1 MFLYTPLCKQ
11 YRPAPGFSGSHH
23 KKTISFKVKVV
34 IKIGTG
40 VLTRGEG
47 VTLHHAMIARLTQ
60 SIADLN
66 AAGHSCIVVS
76 SGAVGA
82 GLMTFGLQSRPE
94 DTGMLQAC
102 AAAGQA
108 RLMHIYESHFSHFDL
123 KVAQLLLTDQD
134 LTDPHR
140 RENIKTTLD
149 RLLDFPRVIP
159 IINENDSVAV
169 FELKVGDNDILSS
182 HVARL
187 IGADLLILLTSVPG
201 LRRPETTDP
210 DDIVERVENI
220 DEVLSF
226 ASGESGRLSVGGM
239 QSKLRAVKAAVTGGV
254 ETVIASGLNPE
265 QLIDLVG
272 GKGRGTRFLPFVAGT
287 AKPVPAD

>member
-1 MFLYTPLCKQ
+1 M
-11 YRPAPGFSGSHH
+11 
-23 KKTISFKVKVV
+23 KVV

-60 SIADLN
+60 SIADLT

-82 GLMTFGLQSRPE
+82 GLKTFGLQSRPE
-94 DTGMLQAC
+94 EVGMLQAC

-123 KVAQLLLTDQD
+123 VVAQLLLTHQD
-134 LTDPHR
+134 LTDQKR
-140 RENIKTTLD
+140 KENIRTTLD
-149 RLLDFPRVIP
+149 HLLAFRRVIP

-169 FELKVGDNDILSS
+169 DELKFGDNDILSS

-187 IGADLLILLTSVPG
+187 VGADLLILLTRVPG
-201 LRRPETTDP
+201 LRRPETADP
-210 DDIVERVENI
+210 EDIVERVENI
-220 DEVLSF
+220 DEVLSY
-226 ASGESGRLSVGGM
+226 ADGSKGKHSVGGM
-239 QSKLRAVKAAVTGGV
+239 RTKLQAVKAAVTAGI
-254 ETVIASGLNPE
+254 ETLIASGLHPE
-265 QLIDLVG
+265 QLIELVE
-272 GKGRGTRFLPFVAGT
+272 GKGRGTRFLPGEVTEA
-287 AKPVPAD
+287 AVVPAEG